1 MQQRYILQFV
11 CYSPKIYARLDREFV
26 MLTHKL
32 KNKGYTPVFVYG
44 ETMDA
49 VPQIREDLMC
59 AGAIV
64 ETMPERGKWNIIK
77 FIRNLYNTYQP
88 ELVDVHFVP
97 FVKVCTAL
105 FSRVRGIKHL
115 THVRSLIADSSP
127 AEYQKKKGWI
137 KRVLLGLNY
146 AFLNESGK
154 VVCISG
160 AIARQYQEW
169 AYGDK
174 RNVITI
180 YGGTD
185 ITPSKCTKVE
195 ARERLKLP
203 TDAIIVTN
211 ISAIEYIKGI
221 DLIIRAI
228 AILKRKGI
236 NVVFAHIGGLRSD
249 NQINQE
255 YANSLRVLAK
265 EEGVEDKIVWLGKR
279 MDIQEILSA
288 FDIYVH
294 PSRSEGL
301 GSALLEASVAGLPL
315 IGSNVGGIADVICEG
330 ENGYLVDGETV
341 EQLAD
346 VLSRLVED
354 KEQCNRMGEAA
365 KKRADEMFNMD
376 KQTDKL
382 IAVYDLNVSE

>member
-32 KNKGYTPVFVYG
+32 KSKGCTPVFVYA
-44 ETMDA
+44 ETLDA
-49 VPQIREDLMC
+49 VPQIRADLMR

-77 FIRNLYNTYQP
+77 SIRKLYNTYQP

-105 FSRVRGIKHL
+105 YSRVRGIKHF
-115 THVRSLIADSSP
+115 THVRSLVADSSP

-221 DLIIRAI
+221 DLIIKAI

-265 EEGVEDKIVWLGKR
+265 EECVEDKIVWLGKR

-330 ENGYLVDGETV
+330 ENGYLVDGENV
-341 EQLAD
+341 EQLA
-346 VLSRLVED
+346 SAIQNIVENETLRT
-354 KEQCNRMGEAA
+354 KFGQVA
-365 KKRADEMFNMD
+365 KKLVYAHFDMD
-376 KQTDKL
+376 KQTNKL
-382 IAVYDLNVSE
+382 IDEYGI

>member
-1 MQQRYILQFV
+1 MKNRYVLQFV

-49 VPQIREDLMC
+49 VPQIREDLMR

-64 ETMPERGKWNIIK
+64 ETMPEQGKWTITRS
-77 FIRNLYNTYQP
+77 IRKLYNTYQP

-97 FVKVCTAL
+97 FVKAYTAL
-105 FSRVRGIKHL
+105 YSRLWGIKHF
-115 THVRSLIADSSP
+115 THIRSLIADCSP

-137 KRVLLGLNY
+137 KRVLLGVNY
-146 AFLNESGK
+146 AFLNASGK

-160 AIARQYQEW
+160 AIERQYQEW

-185 ITPSKCTKVE
+185 ITPSKYTKAE
-195 ARERLKLP
+195 ARARLKLP
-203 TDAIIVTN
+203 ADSIIVTN
-211 ISAIEYIKGI
+211 ISAIEHIKGI

-265 EEGVEDKIVWLGKR
+265 EECVEDKIVWLGKR

-315 IGSNVGGIADVICEG
+315 IGSNVGGIADVICNEK
-330 ENGYLVDGETV
+330 NGYLIDKENA
-341 EQLAD
+341 EQLAEAIQ
-346 VLSRLVED
+346 RLIED
-354 KEQCNRMGEAA
+354 KALRKRMGEVA